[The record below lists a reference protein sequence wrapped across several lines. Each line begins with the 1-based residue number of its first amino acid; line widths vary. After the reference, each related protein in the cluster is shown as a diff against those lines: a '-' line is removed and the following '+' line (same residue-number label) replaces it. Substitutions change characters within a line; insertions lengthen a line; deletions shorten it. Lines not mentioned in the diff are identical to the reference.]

1 MLRQL
6 LAAAFCF
13 VAGYTVGAT
22 FGFKAAVVDYIEN
35 DAQKLDEMADSV
47 YADRYDESNDGFSE
61 ELQQKLEE
69 GYKDQNDSEE
79 HDPSD
84 GGSKGYQ

>member
-6 LAAAFCF
+6 LAAGFCF
-13 VAGYTVGAT
+13 VAGYTIGAT

-47 YADRYDESNDGFSE
+47 YSDRYDGGQGFSE
-61 ELQQKLEE
+61 ELEQKLKE
-69 GYKDQNDSEE
+69 GYKDKNDSEE
-79 HDPSD
+79 SGASD
-84 GGSKGYQ
+84 GGNKGFQ